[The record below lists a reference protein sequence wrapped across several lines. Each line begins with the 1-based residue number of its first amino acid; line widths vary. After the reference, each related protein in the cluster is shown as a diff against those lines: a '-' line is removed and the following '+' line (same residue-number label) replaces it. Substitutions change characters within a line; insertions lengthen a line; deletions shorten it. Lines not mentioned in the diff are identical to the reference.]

1 MASRKT
7 NRSTAVIIGLIILL
21 LLFST
26 GMFSG
31 WGRMG
36 PGMTLAPDAH
46 LPWRA
51 VPGSAGV
58 SRWDYSPFEWIAMI
72 LMGLIP
78 IGIIVLAILGIVWL
92 VRSSGSFNPSAADHA
107 CPNCGKGVQND
118 WQNCPYCGTSLK

>member
-1 MASRKT
+1 M
-7 NRSTAVIIGLIILL
+7 IIGLVILL
-21 LLFST
+21 LLFSA

-31 WGRMG
+31 WGMMG

-58 SRWDYSPFEWIAMI
+58 SRWGYSPFGWIAMI
-72 LMGLIP
+72 FMGLIP
-78 IGIIVLAILGIVWL
+78 VGIIVLAILGIVWL
-92 VRSSGSFNPSAADHA
+92 VRSSGSFNPPAADHA
-107 CPNCGKGVQND
+107 CPNCGKGVQAD